1 MATQS
6 RTPAGLAEEH
16 RPTVDRI
23 VEAPSALPG
32 ARDRIELLGMRIDRV
47 TERETVDIIV
57 GRAAAGHGGWVI
69 TPNLDHLR
77 VFQRSQ
83 ETRDFCE
90 QADVVVADGMPLI
103 WASRLQDT
111 PLPERV
117 AGSYLISSV
126 TAAAA
131 QAGLSVFF
139 LGGDPGVAE
148 RAAEKLVQDNPGL
161 TIAGTHFPPIGFEN
175 DDNEMREIE
184 AALIRARPAI
194 VIVGLPFPKQERL
207 IRHLRDVM
215 PHMWFLGLGISMGF
229 VSGDARRA
237 PEWTHRAGL
246 EWSYRLLQDPQRLFE
261 RYVKRGIPFALRM
274 LAACTLRGMAR
285 RLVPTNLIHPA
296 PQVVRDDLP
305 ASSAAAR
312 QAA

>member
-6 RTPAGLAEEH
+6 RIPGTMAEAYQPGVE
-16 RPTVDRI
+16 RI
-23 VEAPSALPG
+23 IEAPSALPG

-47 TERETVDIIV
+47 TEQETVDIII
-57 GRAAAGHGGWVI
+57 GRASAGCGGWVI

-77 VFQRSQ
+77 VFQRSH

-117 AGSYLISSV
+117 AGSYLITSV

-131 QAGLSVFF
+131 RAGLSVFF
-139 LGGDPGVAE
+139 LGGDAGVAE
-148 RAAEKLVQDNPGL
+148 RAADKLARDTPGL
-161 TIAGTHFPPIGFEN
+161 TVAGTHFPPVGFEN
-175 DDNEMREIE
+175 DDHEMRAIE
-184 AALIRARPAI
+184 AALLRARPSI

-207 IRHLRDVM
+207 IQHLREIM
-215 PHMWFLGLGISMGF
+215 PGTWFLGLGISMGF

-285 RLVPTNLIHPA
+285 RLVPTNLVHPA
-296 PQVVRDDLP
+296 PQVVRDDLSL
-305 ASSAAAR
+305 ASSAR

>member
-6 RTPAGLAEEH
+6 RVPAASREIRAEAQSLA
-16 RPTVDRI
+16 D
-23 VEAPSALPG
+23 APSALPS

-47 TERETVDIIV
+47 TEPEAVEIIV
-57 GRAAAGHGGWVI
+57 GRAEAGRGGWVI

-77 VFQRSQ
+77 VFQRSA
-83 ETRDFCE
+83 ETRTFCE

-103 WASRLQDT
+103 WASRLQAT

-117 AGSYLISSV
+117 AGSNLIHSV

-131 QAGLSVFF
+131 DAKLSVFL
-139 LGGDPGVAE
+139 LGGDEGVAE
-148 RAAEKLVQDNPGL
+148 RAAECLVGAHPNLQ
-161 TIAGTHFPPIGFEN
+161 IAGTHFPPMGFEH
-175 DDNEMREIE
+175 DPAEMRRIE
-184 AALIRARPAI
+184 DALLRAQPAI

-207 IRHLRDVM
+207 IQQLRGLM
-215 PHMWFLGLGISMGF
+215 PDTWFLGLGIALSF

-237 PEWTHRAGL
+237 PKWTHHAGL
-246 EWSYRLLQDPQRLFE
+246 EWAYRLLQDPKRLFD
-261 RYVKRGIPFALRM
+261 RYVKHGIPFALRV
-274 LAACTLRGMAR
+274 LAACTLRGVAR

-296 PQVVRDDLP
+296 PQAVRDDLP

>member
-1 MATQS
+1 M
-6 RTPAGLAEEH
+6 L
-16 RPTVDRI
+16 
-23 VEAPSALPG
+23 
-32 ARDRIELLGMRIDRV
+32 IDRV
-47 TERETVDIIV
+47 TESETVDVIV
-57 GRAAAGHGGWVI
+57 GRAQAGVGGWLI

-90 QADVVVADGMPLI
+90 QATLVVADGMPLI

-131 QAGLSVFF
+131 AAGLPVFF
-139 LGGDPGVAE
+139 LGGDEGVAE
-148 RAAEKLVQDNPGL
+148 RAAEKLRSEHPALHV
-161 TIAGTHFPPIGFEN
+161 AGTHFPPMGFES
-175 DDNEMREIE
+175 DEVELQRIE
-184 AALIRARPAI
+184 DALLRAGPAI
-194 VIVGLPFPKQERL
+194 VVVGLPFPKQERL
-207 IRHLRDVM
+207 IQHLRGLMPDV
-215 PHMWFLGLGISMGF
+215 WFLGLGISMGF

-237 PEWTHRAGL
+237 PAWTHRAGL
-246 EWSYRLLQDPQRLFE
+246 EWSYRLLQDPARLFE

-274 LAACTLRGMAR
+274 LAACTLRGVAR

-296 PQVVRDDLP
+296 PQAVRDDLP